1 MQFSRARVR
10 LRNHY
15 SNSGVNQSMI
25 SLSLAVWIVRLTLL
39 YLLIGLCFA
48 VVFAARGAGRLDP
61 VARHGTIGFR
71 LLVIPGAMTLWPYL
85 AWRVAKGVPSRER
98 NAHRDLAR

>member
-1 MQFSRARVR
+1 MPASASRF
-10 LRNHY
+10 RNHY
-15 SNSGVNQSMI
+15 SNNGVNQSMI
-25 SLSLAVWIVRLTLL
+25 SLSLAVWIVRLILL

-48 VVFAARGAGRLDP
+48 VAFAARGAGRLDP

-85 AWRVAKGVPSRER
+85 AWRIARGVPSRER

>member
-1 MQFSRARVR
+1 
-10 LRNHY
+10 
-15 SNSGVNQSMI
+15 MI
-25 SLSLAVWIVRLTLL
+25 SLPVAVWIVRLALL

-48 VVFAARGAGRLDP
+48 IVFVARGAGRLDP

-85 AWRVAKGVPSRER
+85 LWRVAKGVPSRER
-98 NAHRDLAR
+98 NAHRDLDR